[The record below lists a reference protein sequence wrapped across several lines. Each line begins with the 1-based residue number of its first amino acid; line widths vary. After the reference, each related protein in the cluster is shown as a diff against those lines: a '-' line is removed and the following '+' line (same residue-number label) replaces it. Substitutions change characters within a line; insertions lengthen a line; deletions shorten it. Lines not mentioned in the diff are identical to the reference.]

1 MQPDT
6 VGILVA
12 VGIVVLLAVIAGIWT
27 WSARTTLVA
36 RRTRADDAWSDIRAQ
51 LTRRGALLP
60 DLVEAVRGYA
70 THESAAFDRLLTARD
85 ETTSATTPA
94 QASAA
99 EAHVQTALKAVFAV
113 AESYPQLLSS
123 QSFLRL
129 QSELV
134 ETEDGIQAARRSYN
148 GSVRELNAGTKSFPA
163 KLFARGPAYA
173 EREFFEVSQPSA
185 IAEPPRVQF

>member
-1 MQPDT
+1 MEPAT

-12 VGIVVLLAVIAGIWT
+12 VGVVVLLAVIVGIWF
-27 WSARTTLVA
+27 WSARTTLIA
-36 RRTRADDAWSDIRAQ
+36 RRTRVDDAWSDITTQ
-51 LTRRGALLP
+51 LARRGALVP
-60 DLVEAVRGYA
+60 DLVEAVHGYA
-70 THESAAFDRLLTARD
+70 THETAAFDRLLAARD
-85 ETTSATTPA
+85 ETTSARTPGE
-94 QASAA
+94 ASVA
-99 EAHVQTALKAVFAV
+99 EAHVQTSLKAVFAV

-123 QSFLRL
+123 QAFLRL

-148 GSVRELNAGTKSFPA
+148 GSVRELNAGARSFPA